1 MATDRQ
7 TQTQTAGNKQSNDAL
22 SVLLQ
27 QLLNGGTEEMQRQ
40 LAARLGEVNR
50 VTALRARY
58 SPEAAFADAQ
68 GLINQTLRRAMEE
81 RMPQIL
87 RASEGAGA
95 SQSSMRALLTQD
107 AITRASEAA
116 GAQGLTAAQGYGQIG
131 ANLSGVLEAL
141 TRTDNSSLEAIINTI
156 RLMQE
161 ANQTTT
167 TEGGGGGSSSG
178 GGRPSGGRTDSVLGM
193 PSTDNFFYRPGGI
206 LSNAAVQRNTA
217 PMVYGPAM
225 TNDQIANTIIA
236 GLKPSESLGSV
247 PNINNLYS
255 GSSFQF

>member
-1 MATDRQ
+1 MDTARQ
-7 TQTQTAGNKQSNDAL
+7 TQTQTAGNQQANDAL

-27 QLLNGGTEEMQRQ
+27 QLMAGGTEEMQRQ

-81 RMPQIL
+81 RMPTIL
-87 RASEGAGA
+87 RSAEGAGA

-116 GAQGLTAAQGYGQIG
+116 GAQGIAAAQGYGQIG
-131 ANLSGVLEAL
+131 ANLSGVLADL
-141 TRTDNSSLEAIINTI
+141 TRPDNSGLEAIINTI

-161 ANQTTT
+161 ANQQTT
-167 TEGGGGGSSSG
+167 TETTGGGGGGGSS
-178 GGRPSGGRTDSVLGM
+178 GGRPSGSSAIGM
-193 PSTDNFFYRPGGI
+193 PSTDDFFYRQGGI
-206 LSNAAVQRNTA
+206 LSNAAAQRNTA

-236 GLKPSESLGSV
+236 GLKPSESLSSV

-255 GSSFQF
+255 SSFRF